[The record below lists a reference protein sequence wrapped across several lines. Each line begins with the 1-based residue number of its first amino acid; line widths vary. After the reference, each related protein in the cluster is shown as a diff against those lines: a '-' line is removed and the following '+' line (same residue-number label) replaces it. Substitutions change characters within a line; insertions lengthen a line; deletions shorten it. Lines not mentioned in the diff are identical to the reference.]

1 MRFTVP
7 YCSLLPPREDIGG
20 TTYGLGNPNVD
31 GFYLDDD
38 WNYQNRPNKLPSPSE
53 EAWPCTPR
61 GTGAGRC
68 SGFDKSELFRIS
80 KAWQTNMD
88 AVETAIVEKKGFAV
102 SNLSSKEATVCILL
116 PLCRTL
122 LVQLYCGSCPGRYNT
137 PRPHRHARSSCFWPT
152 RVLHTRLLL
161 TLPRVEETNGWPPP
175 RAPSLP
181 RTTLRFRY
189 SGKTSK

>member
-1 MRFTVP
+1 MLIGSMRFTVP

-68 SGFDKSELFRIS
+68 SGFDNSELFRIS

-102 SNLSSKEATVCILL
+102 SNLFE
-116 PLCRTL
+116 
-122 LVQLYCGSCPGRYNT
+122 
-137 PRPHRHARSSCFWPT
+137 
-152 RVLHTRLLL
+152 
-161 TLPRVEETNGWPPP
+161 
-175 RAPSLP
+175 
-181 RTTLRFRY
+181 
-189 SGKTSK
+189 